1 MTQLWRFGKS
11 PPRGVLLLL
20 VFFRLLDLI
29 QEAVRRAAGQP
40 VDPVDRSIDAAG
52 EREVYLLDGE
62 RRFSDDGDPAQHG
75 IGDAGDLLV
84 RLGDGVHRR
93 LDGILRQVYRAA

>member
-1 MTQLWRFGKS
+1 M
-11 PPRGVLLLL
+11 
-20 VFFRLLDLI
+20 
-29 QEAVRRAAGQP
+29 
-40 VDPVDRSIDAAG
+40 
-52 EREVYLLDGE
+52 YLLDGE

-93 LDGILRQVYRAA
+93 LDGILRRGLPRP